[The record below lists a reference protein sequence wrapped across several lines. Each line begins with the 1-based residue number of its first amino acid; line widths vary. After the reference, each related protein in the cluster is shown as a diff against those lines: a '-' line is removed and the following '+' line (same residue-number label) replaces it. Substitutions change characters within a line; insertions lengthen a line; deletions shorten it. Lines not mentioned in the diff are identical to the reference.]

1 MTADT
6 ARILVVDD
14 SPATREVL
22 ERNLRAEGHE
32 VRAAESVAAAIR
44 ALAESPADLVITD
57 MRMPGADGLDL
68 VRHVREHF
76 RATGIIMV
84 TGFATVGGAVTAMRE
99 GVDDYLPKPF
109 SDDELRGAVRT
120 ALDRIRLRREL
131 DAPGEVAAPDG
142 LIGAS
147 AAMRPVY
154 RHIDRAAG
162 ASVPV
167 LITGESGT
175 GKELVARAIH
185 YRSPRAAASFLAV
198 NCAAIPETLIES
210 ELFGHAKGSFTGAGA
225 ARQGFFVAADGG
237 TLFLDEIAELSP
249 IAQAKLLRV
258 LQEQT
263 VQAVGADEPR
273 RVDVR
278 IIAATNKD
286 LEGLAR
292 DGKFR
297 QDLFF
302 RLHVLPIEVP
312 PLREREGDVVLLFRH
327 FLAAAAR
334 QSGEGEGCG
343 ETGGGPRP
351 TEAALEAL
359 RRYSWPGNV
368 RELQNLTQ
376 RLVIF
381 ADAGVIDTVD
391 LPTVMRYV
399 APSSPPPH
407 SPRPAPSA
415 CEQTRRTLRE
425 VEVAHIRAV
434 LESVGGN
441 KTKAA
446 MILGIDRKSLR
457 EKLKAPSAA
466 GPDDRHTAIA

>member
-1 MTADT
+1 MNDA
-6 ARILVVDD
+6 ARILIVDD

-22 ERNLRAEGHE
+22 DRNLRAEGH
-32 VRAAESVAAAIR
+32 VVVSAANVAAAMAI
-44 ALAESPADLVITD
+44 LNQGPIDLVITD
-57 MRMPGADGLDL
+57 MRMPGADGMEL
-68 VRHVREHF
+68 VRNVRDHH
-76 RATGIIMV
+76 RGTGVIMV
-84 TGFATVGGAVTAMRE
+84 TGFATVGGAVSAMRG
-99 GVDDYLPKPF
+99 GVDDYLPNPF
-109 SDDELRGAVRT
+109 SDEELRHAVAA
-120 ALDRIRLRREL
+120 ALDKVRQRREI
-131 DAPGEVAAPDG
+131 DAPVPVEAPDG

-147 AAMRPVY
+147 AAMQRVY
-154 RHIDRAAG
+154 RLIARAAS

-185 YRSPRAAASFLAV
+185 YRGPRASAPFLAV

-210 ELFGHAKGSFTGAGA
+210 ELFGHAKGSFTGATA

-237 TLFLDEIAELSP
+237 TLFLDEVAELSP

-263 VQAVGADEPR
+263 VQAVGSDQPR
-273 RVDVR
+273 AVDVR
-278 IIAATNKD
+278 VIAATNKD

-297 QDLFF
+297 EDLFF
-302 RLHVLPIEVP
+302 RLHVLPIEMP
-312 PLREREGDVVLLFRH
+312 PLRERDGDVVPLLRH
-327 FLAAAAR
+327 FLAAAAE
-334 QSGEGEGCG
+334 QCSAPA
-343 ETGGGPRP
+343 PRV
-351 TEAALEAL
+351 TESAVEAL

-368 RELQNLTQ
+368 RELQNLAQ

-399 APSSPPPH
+399 APPSPP
-407 SPRPAPSA
+407 SPAAGAPFSPLH
-415 CEQTRRTLRE
+415 RTLRE
-425 VEVAHIRAV
+425 VELAHIRAV

-441 KTKAA
+441 KTRAA
-446 MILGIDRKSLR
+446 TILGIDRKSLR
-457 EKLKAPSAA
+457 ERLKATEA
-466 GPDDRHTAIA
+466 GDGAEPGTPNAESR

>member
-1 MTADT
+1 MTDA
-6 ARILVVDD
+6 ARILIVDD

-32 VRAAESVAAAIR
+32 VASAANVAAAM
-44 ALAESPADLVITD
+44 ANLHQGPVDLVITD
-57 MRMPGADGLDL
+57 LRMPGADGMEL
-68 VRHVREHF
+68 VRHIRDHH
-76 RATGIIMV
+76 RGTGVIMV
-84 TGFATVGGAVTAMRE
+84 TGFATVGGAVSAMRG

-109 SDDELRGAVRT
+109 SDEELRHAVAA
-120 ALDRIRLRREL
+120 ALDKVRQRREIE
-131 DAPGEVAAPDG
+131 APGPVEAPDG

-147 AAMRPVY
+147 TTMQRVY
-154 RHIDRAAG
+154 RLIARAAS

-185 YRSPRAAASFLAV
+185 YRGPRASAPFLAV

-210 ELFGHAKGSFTGAGA
+210 ELFGHAKGSFTGATA

-237 TLFLDEIAELSP
+237 TLFLDEVAELSP

-258 LQEQT
+258 LQERT
-263 VQAVGADEPR
+263 VQAVGSDQPR
-273 RVDVR
+273 TVDVR
-278 IIAATNKD
+278 VIAATNKD

-292 DGKFR
+292 EGGGGKFR
-297 QDLFF
+297 EDLFF
-302 RLHVLPIEVP
+302 RLHVLPIEIP
-312 PLREREGDVVLLFRH
+312 PLREREGDVVPLLRH
-327 FLAAAAR
+327 FLAAAAE
-334 QSGEGEGCG
+334 QSSTPVPHVTDG
-343 ETGGGPRP
+343 
-351 TEAALEAL
+351 AVEAL

-368 RELQNLTQ
+368 RELQNLAQ

-399 APSSPPPH
+399 APTMNAQSE
-407 SPRPAPSA
+407 PSG
-415 CEQTRRTLRE
+415 RGHRTLRE
-425 VEVAHIRAV
+425 VELAHIRAV

-441 KTKAA
+441 KTRAA
-446 MILGIDRKSLR
+446 AILGIDRKSLR
-457 EKLKAPSAA
+457 EKLNAAESARAHRDDGQSGA
-466 GPDDRHTAIA
+466 GA